1 MTLEISRLTTIFT
14 KRPRPGAV
22 KTRLCPPLS
31 AEAAA
36 RLCEAMLADTV
47 HKCTECPEFETSLS
61 ATPAADANWFRER
74 FPALRSVSV
83 QRGPDLGARLA
94 AHFAREHDARP
105 GWSLVVIGSD
115 APHVPV
121 ERIVAA
127 HRALE
132 GGADVVI
139 GPDLGGGYYLV
150 GLRQPVPELF
160 ETVSMSTPDMC
171 AQTLALAQ
179 SMQLSVSLME
189 PDYDVDDARD
199 ARRLWLDLLRCDGA
213 PFRLVHTERE
223 LRELAPTLCP

>member
-1 MTLEISRLTTIFT
+1 MTLEPRRLTTIFT

-47 HKCTECPEFETSLS
+47 HKCIGCLEFETSLS
-61 ATPAADANWFRER
+61 ATPASDAEWFRGR
-74 FPALRSVSV
+74 FPELSEVRV
-83 QRGPDLGARLA
+83 QCGPDLGARLA
-94 AHFAREHDARP
+94 DHFAREHLARP

-121 ERIVAA
+121 ERVVAA

-150 GLRQPVPELF
+150 GLRQSFPELF
-160 ETVSMSTPDMC
+160 QAVSMSTPDMC
-171 AQTLALAQ
+171 AQTVALAQ
-179 SMQLSVSLME
+179 SMGLSVSLIE
-189 PDYDVDDARD
+189 ADYDIDDARD
-199 ARRLWLDLLRCDGA
+199 ARRLWLDLQRCDGA
-213 PFRLVHTERE
+213 PVRLVHTERE